1 MTDPSVVNST
11 FTLEHDYATSPAR
24 VFAAWADPATKARWF
39 GGEAAEHHELD
50 FRAGGSEI
58 TRGRNKE
65 GQTLTFATRYHD
77 IVTDHRIVYS
87 STLSVDDT
95 PVTISLTTVLFEA
108 HGGGTTLLLTEHA
121 AYLDGHERPEWR
133 QQGTRSQLAA
143 LADKLATATS

>member
-11 FTLEHDYATSPAR
+11 FTLEHDYAASPAR

-87 STLSVDDT
+87 STLSVDDA

-121 AYLDGHERPEWR
+121 AYLDGQERPEWR

-143 LADKLATATS
+143 LADELATATS

>member
-1 MTDPSVVNST
+1 MTDLSVVNST

-24 VFAAWADPATKARWF
+24 LFAAWADPATKARWF
-39 GGEAAEHHELD
+39 GGKAAEHHELD

-58 TRGRNKE
+58 TRGRDKE
-65 GQTLTFATRYHD
+65 GRTLTFATRYHD

-95 PVTISLTTVLFEA
+95 PVTISLTTVLLEPR
-108 HGGGTTLLLTEHA
+108 GDGTTLVLTEHA

-133 QQGTRSQLAA
+133 QQGARSQLTA
-143 LADKLATATS
+143 LADELATDTN

>member
-95 PVTISLTTVLFEA
+95 PVTISLTTVLFEP

-121 AYLDGHERPEWR
+121 AYLDGHEQPEWR
-133 QQGTRSQLAA
+133 EQGVRSQLAA
-143 LADKLATATS
+143 LADELATDAS

>member
-65 GQTLTFATRYHD
+65 GRTLTFATRYHD

-95 PVTISLTTVLFEA
+95 PVTISLTTVLFEP

-121 AYLDGHERPEWR
+121 AYLDGQERPEWR

-143 LADKLATATS
+143 LADELATAAS